1 MKILQVINS
10 LNTGGAEKLM
20 LDAIPKYIEKGIK
33 MDLLLLDGTEYPFCA
48 EIKKNID
55 INVFS
60 IGKTNVYNPFLI
72 FKIIPFL
79 KQYDLIHVH
88 LFPSLYWVALAKW
101 LSFSKVKL
109 VYTEHSTSNRRRN
122 NWLLKSIDQ
131 FIYSKYI
138 KLICITDEVQTHL
151 QQQLKFSN
159 DAFTVLPNGIDL
171 NKIESAKGYDKAAL
185 NLPIPIE
192 AKLLLQVSSFQFP
205 KDQATVIKSL
215 KFLSDDVHL
224 LLVGE
229 GILLEQA
236 KELVT
241 TLNLDKRVHFLGV
254 RMDVPKLLKTA
265 DIIILSSQYEG
276 LSLSCIEGM
285 SSGKPFIA
293 SDVPGL
299 KEIVQGAGVL
309 FRFKDDQ
316 HLADCLTKLIN
327 NPEYCT
333 SIINQCLL
341 RAKQFDSNLMIDRH
355 INLYKKLQ

>member
-20 LDAIPKYIEKGIK
+20 LDTIPKYIEKGIK

-48 EIKKNID
+48 EIKKNKNIK
-55 INVFS
+55 VFS
-60 IGKTNVYNPFLI
+60 LGKANVYNPFLI
-72 FKIIPFL
+72 IKISMFL

-88 LFPSLYWVALAKW
+88 LFPSLYWVAIAKW

-122 NWLLKSIDQ
+122 NWLLKNIDQ

-151 QQQLKFSN
+151 QEQLMSSN

-171 NKIESAKGYDKAAL
+171 NKIESAIGYDKAAL

-309 FRFKDDQ
+309 FRFQDEK
-316 HLADCLTKLIN
+316 HLAECITKLIN

-333 SIINQCLL
+333 SIVNQCQL

-355 INLYKKLQ
+355 INLYKTLQ